1 MILLLDGRGRFI
13 VKSPPSFDYS
23 LWFEFI
29 DSRIQL
35 SLITGLTSLQCSLD
49 VLGTQLIKRFASCYS
64 NCGGVEWKDG
74 TGINDTFLE
83 MLPPCGVINVGILQG
98 SYINHPIC
106 LSWHIQH
113 VHTAVINL
121 TVEELTFP
129 ISSIMCDNSYVRI
142 DGISVRQRKL
152 CGKQVKQIY
161 YSKDDVSIELF
172 ARLLVHNSKLCLSYS
187 YGWYYEPD
195 ISDKDIHMT
204 DFNKEYTLYELLA
217 LVQNMLV
224 YIQLSQV
231 GTVMRKLLFGADFM
245 NDIVTEIHV
254 FTGLSSI
261 QMHDGPGKMSPL
273 IRRAPQYSNITS
285 LVQFYLYIEVTAL
298 SYDEGGYIE
307 YENVLDDLHVK
318 GKVSSYTHYESHFV
332 DLTSSKVTSAISIES
347 KGYANT
353 WYKIRILG
361 DALTLWLNDFSFNG
375 PSVRFLQSDFY
386 TCQFGG
392 LFLRLRA
399 TSSKLKFHYMSV
411 CDNDIS
417 PRTALALGT
426 KDVYIHVLYLV
437 GYSEGSLH

>member
-1 MILLLDGRGRFI
+1 MILLLTGCQCFI
-13 VKSPPSFDYS
+13 LKSPPSLDDS

-35 SLITGLTSLQCSLD
+35 SLITGLTSLQRSLD

-74 TGINDTFLE
+74 TVINDTFLE
-83 MLPPCGVINVGILQG
+83 MLSPCGVINVGILQG

-129 ISSIMCDNSYVRI
+129 MSSIMCDSSYVRI

-161 YSKDDVSIELF
+161 YNKDDVSIELF

-195 ISDKDIHMT
+195 ISDKDIHMP
-204 DFNKEYTLYELLA
+204 DFNKEYSFYDLLA
-217 LVQNMLV
+217 LVQNMPV

-231 GTVMRKLLFGADFM
+231 GTVMRKLLLGADFM
-245 NDIVTEIHV
+245 NDIVTEILV
-254 FTGLSSI
+254 FTGLSSV
-261 QMHDGPGKMSPL
+261 QMYNGRGKMSPL
-273 IRRAPQYSNITS
+273 IRRALQYSNITS
-285 LVQFYLYIEVTAL
+285 LVQFYLYIEVTVL
-298 SYDEGGYIE
+298 SYDEEGYIA
-307 YENVLDDLHVK
+307 YKNLLDDFHVE
-318 GKVSSYTHYESHFV
+318 GKVSFH
-332 DLTSSKVTSAISIES
+332 LSIES

-353 WYKIRILG
+353 WYKVRILR
-361 DALTLWLNDFSFNG
+361 DALTLG
-375 PSVRFLQSDFY
+375 
-386 TCQFGG
+386 
-392 LFLRLRA
+392 
-399 TSSKLKFHYMSV
+399 
-411 CDNDIS
+411 
-417 PRTALALGT
+417 
-426 KDVYIHVLYLV
+426 
-437 GYSEGSLH
+437 